1 MGGLEATAAIRERER
16 TQGGH
21 VPIIAM
27 TAHAMKGDRERC
39 LAAGMDDYVSKPV
52 RPSDLY
58 AALER
63 ALPGSGV
70 PMPLPAALAS
80 RPAAAG
86 AAPTGAAGRS
96 DAVVDREQLLERLE
110 GDLRLLAEI
119 VTLYHQTCPGLV
131 QELRAALERRDTA
144 GVCRSAHTLK
154 GMVAHFG
161 APDATRALLVL
172 EEQAREGRTEGLDAA
187 METAVREIARLDDA
201 LDRLRRAA
209 A

>member
-1 MGGLEATAAIRERER
+1 MC
-16 TQGGH
+16 
-21 VPIIAM
+21 P
-27 TAHAMKGDRERC
+27 
-39 LAAGMDDYVSKPV
+39 PV
-52 RPSDLY
+52 
-58 AALER
+58 
-63 ALPGSGV
+63 
-70 PMPLPAALAS
+70 
-80 RPAAAG
+80 
-86 AAPTGAAGRS
+86 AAPTGATGRS

-119 VTLYHQTCPGLV
+119 VALYHQTCPGLV

-144 GVCRSAHTLK
+144 GVYRAAHTLK

-201 LDRLRRAA
+201 LDRLRRDAA
-209 A
+209 